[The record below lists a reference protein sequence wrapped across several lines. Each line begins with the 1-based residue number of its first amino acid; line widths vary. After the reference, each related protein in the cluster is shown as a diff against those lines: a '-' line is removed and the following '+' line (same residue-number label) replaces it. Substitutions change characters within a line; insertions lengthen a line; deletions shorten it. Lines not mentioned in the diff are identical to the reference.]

1 MKVRNSFTPVQIR
14 KRLLE
19 HTWYF
24 FFFFLF
30 FLAFYGFFKN
40 VLWYFC
46 TFYDILF
53 TFYDDYCFF
62 IWYIFLP
69 FMWRTRLGWGL
80 CRVKNE
86 FWLSWPNLYPPVE
99 PWVEGLLRKVSR
111 DAMYPSSTGPGRANS
126 SPLAGRNTSDWL
138 ILKKENKTIKIR
150 NDSFHLR
157 FEFKIWN
164 TVFNSRYLRKL
175 FFSRFSCSP
184 MHGILIWTFTND

>member
-1 MKVRNSFTPVQIR
+1 MG
-14 KRLLE
+14 
-19 HTWYF
+19 
-24 FFFFLF
+24 FLKT
-30 FLAFYGFFKN
+30 FYDIFY
-40 VLWYFC
+40 VLWYFV
-46 TFYDILF
+46 YL
-53 TFYDDYCFF
+53 YDDYCFF

-138 ILKKENKTIKIR
+138 ILKKENKTIKIS

>member
-1 MKVRNSFTPVQIR
+1 MIFLV
-14 KRLLE
+14 
-19 HTWYF
+19 
-24 FFFFLF
+24 FFFLVF
-30 FLAFYGFFKN
+30 FLAFYRFFKKRFMIFLY
-40 VLWYFC
+40 VLWYFV
-46 TFYDILF
+46 YLLWWLLF
-53 TFYDDYCFF
+53 LYMIY
-62 IWYIFLP
+62 FLP

-138 ILKKENKTIKIR
+138 ILKKENKTIKIS

-164 TVFNSRYLRKL
+164 TVFHSRYLRK
-175 FFSRFSCSP
+175 
-184 MHGILIWTFTND
+184 

>member
-1 MKVRNSFTPVQIR
+1 MG
-14 KRLLE
+14 
-19 HTWYF
+19 
-24 FFFFLF
+24 FL
-30 FLAFYGFFKN
+30 K
-40 VLWYFC
+40 
-46 TFYDILF
+46 TFYDIFVRFMIFCLPF
-53 TFYDDYCFF
+53 MMIIVSLYDIF
-62 IWYIFLP
+62 FLP

-138 ILKKENKTIKIR
+138 ILKKENKTIKIS

-164 TVFNSRYLRKL
+164 TVFHSRYLRKL

>member
-1 MKVRNSFTPVQIR
+1 MI
-14 KRLLE
+14 
-19 HTWYF
+19 
-24 FFFFLF
+24 FL
-30 FLAFYGFFKN
+30 Y
-40 VLWYFC
+40 VLWYFV
-46 TFYDILF
+46 YLLWWLLF
-53 TFYDDYCFF
+53 LYMIY
-62 IWYIFLP
+62 FLP

-138 ILKKENKTIKIR
+138 ILKKENKTIKIS

-175 FFSRFSCSP
+175 FFPDFTCSP